1 MVMAPDSRETLRFG
15 DFVLDLAAYE
25 LRDKGR
31 AVRLERQ
38 PMDLLILLVE
48 RRGQLVTRAEIVE
61 RLWGPDVFVD
71 VETGVHTAIRKV
83 RRALRDSP
91 DAPSFL
97 DTVPGKGYRFIARVG
112 VEGPATV
119 TAAPVPERARP
130 EVPAREAPPSRS
142 TSSRRA
148 LFATVALVLAVLAG
162 LSAWV
167 WRRTELTPSEVTL
180 AVLPFDN
187 LNGDPEAEYLASGLA
202 EEVIVALGQIDPAHV
217 HVVGRTSIMTY
228 KHTTKPRAQIAREL
242 SADYLVE
249 SAVRAEH
256 GRVRITAS
264 LVRARDQV
272 QVWSDSY
279 DREPTSILS
288 LQQELSAAI
297 AGQIRLRLSPDRLSA
312 LGRRQTQN
320 ADAYDLYLR
329 GRNFANQRT
338 PATATRAI
346 EYFQRATAL
355 DPNYALA
362 WAGLAKVYSASTLN
376 ADAAPLTVGP
386 LGRDAAMH
394 AVHSDPNLSE
404 AQEALGHSLWTFGW
418 DWPAAERAY
427 RRAVALDPQSVMGH
441 TGLGHLLSQ
450 MGRHTEAEPLMH
462 RARQL
467 DPLFATS
474 HALSS
479 QVAYQARDYASAVEY
494 ARQAITID
502 PEFWIGHIMLGQAY
516 QGLGR
521 TPQALEEL
529 TAAARFSGQNS
540 KALSF
545 RGYLLAKAGHANE
558 ARDLLRTLEAASH
571 QRYVPPYAFALVH
584 AGLGDA
590 DAMFASLDEA
600 FTVHDVHLIFLPVD
614 PKWDP
619 YRDDPRF
626 KALVDRCGFM
636 RTASRDQNRGGQG

>member
-1 MVMAPDSRETLRFG
+1 MVMAADSREAFRFG

-25 LRDKGR
+25 LRHKGR

-91 DAPSFL
+91 DVPTFL
-97 DTVPGKGYRFIARVG
+97 DTVPGKGYRFIAPVG
-112 VEGPATV
+112 VEGAATV
-119 TAAPVPERARP
+119 TAAAVPERVP
-130 EVPAREAPPSRS
+130 EGPAREALPSKS
-142 TSSRRA
+142 VSSSRAR
-148 LFATVALVLAVLAG
+148 FATFALMLAVLAG
-162 LSAWV
+162 LSAWA
-167 WRRTELTPSEVTL
+167 WHRAELTPSEVTL
-180 AVLPFDN
+180 AVLPFEN
-187 LNGDPEAEYLASGLA
+187 LSGDPEADYLASGLA
-202 EEVIVALGQIDPAHV
+202 EEVTVALGQIDPGHV
-217 HVVGRTSIMTY
+217 HVVGRTSITTY
-228 KHTTKPRAQIAREL
+228 KRTTKSRAEIGREL

-249 SAVRAEH
+249 SAVRAER

-264 LVRARDQV
+264 LVRVRDQL

-288 LQQELSAAI
+288 LQQELSTAI
-297 AGQIRLRLSPDRLSA
+297 ATQIRLRLSPDRLNA
-312 LGRRQTQN
+312 LARRVTQN
-320 ADAYDLYLR
+320 AEAYDLYLR

-338 PATATRAI
+338 PATTTRAL

-362 WAGLAKVYSASTLN
+362 WAGLAKVYSASAIN
-376 ADAAPLTVGP
+376 ADAPPLIVGP
-386 LGRDAAMH
+386 LARDAAMQ
-394 AVHSDPNLSE
+394 AVRADRNLGE
-404 AQEALGHSLWTFGW
+404 AQEALGHSLWTFSW
-418 DWPAAERAY
+418 DWPAAERTL
-427 RRAVALDPQSVMGH
+427 RQAVVLDPQSVMGH
-441 TGLGHLLSQ
+441 ASLGHLLSQ
-450 MGRHTEAEPLMH
+450 MGRHREAEPFMR
-462 RARQL
+462 RAREL
-467 DPLFATS
+467 DPLFAMS

-502 PEFWIGHIMLGQAY
+502 PDLWIGHIMLGQAY
-516 QGLGR
+516 EGLES
-521 TPQALEEL
+521 TAPALDEL
-529 TAAARFSGQNS
+529 TTAARFSGQNS

-545 RGYLLAKAGHANE
+545 RGYMLAKAGRANE
-558 ARDLLRTLEAASH
+558 ARDLLRALEAVSH
-571 QRYVPPYAFALVH
+571 LRYVPPYAFALVH

-590 DAMFASLDEA
+590 DAVFASLDKA
-600 FTVHDVHLIFLPVD
+600 FAAHDVHLIYLPVD

-619 YRDDPRF
+619 YRADPRF

-636 RTASRDQNRGGQG
+636 RTVSH

>member
-1 MVMAPDSRETLRFG
+1 MVMAPDSRQTFRFG
-15 DFVLDLAAYE
+15 DFALDLAAYE
-25 LRDKGR
+25 LRNKGR

-91 DAPSFL
+91 DAPTFL
-97 DTVPGKGYRFIARVG
+97 DTVPGKGYRFIAPVG

-119 TAAPVPERARP
+119 TSAPAPERAGP
-130 EVPAREAPPSRS
+130 EVPAREALPSKS
-142 TSSRRA
+142 ASSSRA
-148 LFATVALVLAVLAG
+148 LFATIALALAVLAG
-162 LSAWV
+162 FSAWA
-167 WRRTELTPSEVTL
+167 WHRTELTPSAVTL

-187 LNGDPEAEYLASGLA
+187 LSGDPEAEYLASGLA
-202 EEVIVALGQIDPAHV
+202 EEVIVALGQIDPGHV
-217 HVVGRTSIMTY
+217 HIVGRTSIMSY
-228 KHTTKPRAQIAREL
+228 KHTTKSRAEIGREL
-242 SADYLVE
+242 NADYLVE
-249 SAVRAEH
+249 SVVRAER

-264 LVRARDQV
+264 LVRVRDQV

-279 DREPTSILS
+279 DREPTSMLS
-288 LQQELSAAI
+288 LQQELSTAI
-297 AGQIRLRLSPDRLSA
+297 ATQIRSRLSPDRLIA
-312 LGRRQTQN
+312 LARRQTRN
-320 ADAYDLYLR
+320 SEAYDLYLR

-338 PATATRAI
+338 AGTTTRAI

-362 WAGLAKVYSASTLN
+362 WAGLARVYSSSTLN
-376 ADAAPLTVGP
+376 SDAPPLIVGP
-386 LGRDAAMH
+386 LASDAAMQ
-394 AVHSDPNLSE
+394 AVRADPNLSE
-404 AQEALGHSLWTFGW
+404 AQEALGHALWTVSW
-418 DWPAAERAY
+418 NWPAAERAL

-441 TGLGHLLSQ
+441 MTLGHLLSQ
-450 MGRHTEAEPLMH
+450 MGRHLEAEPFMR
-462 RARQL
+462 RAREL

-479 QVAYQARDYASAVEY
+479 QVAYQARDFASAAEY

-502 PEFWIGHIMLGQAY
+502 PDLWIGHIMLGQAD

-521 TPQALEEL
+521 TAQALEEL
-529 TAAARFSGQNS
+529 TTAARFSGQNS

-545 RGYLLAKAGHANE
+545 RGYLLAKAGRANE
-558 ARDLLRTLEAASH
+558 ARDLVRTLEAASH
-571 QRYVPPYAFALVH
+571 QRYVPPYAFALVY
-584 AGLGDA
+584 AGLGDP
-590 DAMFASLDEA
+590 DAMFASLDKA
-600 FTVHDVHLIFLPVD
+600 FAVHDVHLMYLPID

-619 YRDDPRF
+619 YRDGPRF
-626 KALVDRCGFM
+626 KALVDRCDFM
-636 RTASRDQNRGGQG
+636 RTASH